1 MIICGTQGFDLAD
14 VVLETVSAMSTV
26 GMSSGITRGLSIL
39 SKVSLVCLMY
49 AGRVGSLSVVLSVR
63 DKKKVEPYTYPEEK
77 LLIG

>member
-1 MIICGTQGFDLAD
+1 
-14 VVLETVSAMSTV
+14 
-26 GMSSGITRGLSIL
+26 
-39 SKVSLVCLMY
+39 MY